1 MSLDNESRKA
11 MIAYRQEKAD
21 IAIEDAV
28 FLANA
33 SRCHWQANVGD
44 FDCRCD
50 GAGEYNSGKITTTG
64 TFRSFSSFGIH

>member
-50 GAGEYNSGKITTTG
+50 NGVIVPSFTPAGHP
-64 TFRSFSSFGIH
+64 IHKFTKK